1 MRSPRRSIRR
11 ELAHVCRLL
20 SALKQLDTAGFRDV
34 APSGGVGCACMLRVL
49 GNPGVQQLPSTPS
62 TLRAVVP
69 HDGDASME
77 NNMYILSLS
86 TVSASVHAA

>member
-1 MRSPRRSIRR
+1 
-11 ELAHVCRLL
+11 
-20 SALKQLDTAGFRDV
+20 
-34 APSGGVGCACMLRVL
+34 VL

-62 TLRAVVP
+62 ILRAVVP